1 VNVALERVRDVD
13 VRVCAPPS
21 KSYTHRA
28 LIAAALA
35 PGMSVLRAPLVS
47 EDTALTR
54 SALAGF
60 GIDIRDTGVDLA
72 VAGTGGNLSCLRQ
85 RPIDLGN
92 SGTSMRLLTPV
103 ALLCPHP
110 VVLTGTERMCQR
122 PIGPLVD
129 ALNRIG
135 GAITYEQAPG
145 FPPVRVSGTLAG
157 GATSVNASMSSQ
169 FVSSLLLA
177 APMARNPVEI
187 TTEGCVS
194 SRSYLDITVEVMRE
208 FGVSVDR
215 DGDARFVVA
224 PQPYRARDYVV
235 EGDYSSASYFFAI
248 AAVCGGRVTVEN
260 LNPSSVQGDRRFV
273 AALEEMGC
281 AVRSHR
287 GGVTVARSG
296 RLAGIDIDMAST
308 PDTVQTLAAVAPFA
322 DSPTSISGIQHL
334 RHKESDRIEATV
346 KMLRACGIE
355 ATFVRD
361 TLTITPGPLRGCI
374 IDPQNDHRT
383 AMAAAVLGLGAGG
396 VTVQSAECVGKS
408 FPGFW
413 EILREAGL
421 L

>member
-1 VNVALERVRDVD
+1 MNVALEQVRDVD
-13 VRVCAPPS
+13 VRVRAPPS

-35 PGMSVLRAPLVS
+35 TGTSVLRAPLAS
-47 EDTALTR
+47 EDTVLTCGALGR
-54 SALAGF
+54 F
-60 GIDIRDTGVDLA
+60 GIDIRKNGEDLE
-72 VAGTGGNLSCLRQ
+72 VLGTGGALSCGAEGA
-85 RPIDLGN
+85 IDLGN

-103 ALLCPHP
+103 ALLCPRP
-110 VVLTGTERMCQR
+110 VVLTGTTRMCQR

-145 FPPVRVSGTLAG
+145 CPPIRVSGTLAG
-157 GATSVNASMSSQ
+157 GTTSVNASMSSQ

-177 APMARNPVEI
+177 APMARDPVEI
-187 TTEGCVS
+187 VTEGRVS

-208 FGVSVDR
+208 FGVSVGR

-224 PQPYRARDYVV
+224 PRSYRPRDYTV

-248 AAVCGGRVTVEN
+248 AAVCGGKVTVEN
-260 LNPSSVQGDRRFV
+260 LNPSSVQGDRLFV

-281 AVRSHR
+281 KTWAHR
-287 GGVTVARSG
+287 GSVSVERSG
-296 RLAGIDIDMAST
+296 SLAGIEIDMSST

-322 DSPTSISGIQHL
+322 DSATTISGIGHL

-346 KMLRACGIE
+346 KMLRACGIR
-355 ATFVRD
+355 ATFARD
-361 TLTITPGPLRGCI
+361 ALTISPGPVRGCI

-383 AMAAAVLGLGAGG
+383 AMAAAVLGLGGGG
-396 VTVQSAECVGKS
+396 VTVRSAECVAKS

-413 EILREAGL
+413 EILREVGL